1 MNREYAKQEIR
12 RRWRE
17 IMPGITEQA
26 TGKLNGEKSWVCPLC
41 GSGSGPHGT
50 GITRNPKSRDGNS
63 LHCFGCNYSGDVI
76 DLYQKVKDCTYQE
89 AFSLLANSLG
99 IIVDD
104 AAPYQNTRSKP
115 QEAQEAN
122 FTRSEGKNTAK
133 TINGQKSGAEAKI
146 DYTDY
151 YRQCRA
157 RINDPAAVA
166 YLQSRGISVETAAA
180 YWLGYDPEWR
190 SPTAIKAG
198 KHPQASPRII
208 IPESA
213 SSYTA
218 RDVRQNLGEQEEH
231 YAKLR
236 EGEAAFFNGVALY
249 AQDVQELFITE
260 GAFDALAIME
270 AGRPVAMSLQS
281 ANNAQRLVKE
291 IEARKPAATLI
302 LALDNDEKGRKAT
315 EYLAGEFKKLGV
327 DYIVSDVCG
336 GCKDPAEALQ
346 DHRIDFFKALGHTLL
361 EVAPKP
367 DNTFFYIDHFMD
379 EDIER
384 FKTDLKTGYPL
395 LDKQAGGLYS
405 GLYVIAAISSLGKTT
420 FATQMADQIAAA
432 GTDVLYFSLEQSRLE
447 VVSKSLAR
455 ITAQNDMGSVV
466 TSLAIRKGHR
476 PEQVLRAAAQYRQ
489 QVGDRLSV
497 IEGNFDCD
505 VSFIGDY
512 VRRYIRNNNTR
523 PVVFI
528 DYLQILQP
536 ENERQ
541 STKEAIDNTVTQ
553 LKRMSRDLN
562 LTVFVISSVN
572 RANYLTPIDFE
583 SLKESGG
590 IEYTADVIWG
600 LQLQCLREEIFDK
613 QNNIKA
619 RRNRIN
625 AAKRETP
632 REIELV
638 CLKNRYGVANFSCFF
653 DYYPAHDLFQEVL
666 GPEDF
671 REFTRL

>member
-17 IMPGITEQA
+17 IMPGITDQA
-26 TGKLNGEKSWVCPLC
+26 PGKMNGEKSWVCPLC
-41 GSGSGPHGT
+41 GSGSGPRGT

-63 LHCFGCNYSGDVI
+63 LHCFGCDYSGDII
-76 DLYQKVKDCTYQE
+76 DLYQKVKNCTYQE
-89 AFSLLANSLG
+89 AFSLLADSLG
-99 IIVDD
+99 IIVED
-104 AAPYQNTRSKP
+104 AAPYQNARSKP
-115 QEAQEAN
+115 QEAQEAPSA
-122 FTRSEGKNTAK
+122 RLGGKNTAD
-133 TINGQKSGAEAKI
+133 TINGQKSGTEAKI

-190 SPTAIKAG
+190 SPTAVRAG
-198 KHPQASPRII
+198 KHPPASPRII

-218 RDVRQNLGEQEEH
+218 RDARKTLGEQEER

-236 EGEAAFFNGVALY
+236 EGDAAFFNGAALY

-281 ANNAQRLVKE
+281 AANAQLLVKE

-302 LALDNDEKGRKAT
+302 LALDNDEKGRKTT

-327 DYIVSDVCG
+327 DYIVADVCG

-420 FATQMADQIAAA
+420 FAAQMADQIAAA

-455 ITAQNDMGSVV
+455 ITAQNDMGSAV

-476 PEQVLRAAAQYRQ
+476 PAQVLQAAAQYRQ

-562 LTVFVISSVN
+562 LTVLVISSVN

-600 LQLQCLREEIFDK
+600 LQLQCLKEDLFDK

-625 AAKRETP
+625 AAKKATP

-653 DYYPAHDLFQEVL
+653 DYYPAHDLFQEVP

-671 REFTRL
+671 REVTRL